1 MRRGH
6 RAGRLHRRSG
16 APVSSRNQF
25 DRILASLHD
34 AVLDDARWPACS
46 ALIDEACR
54 TKGNLLTLAR
64 GQSPDDADIYLARLY
79 YRGERNQALERE
91 YFDVYYPQDERI
103 PRLIRVPETD
113 VVHVPSLYTEDE
125 LKTSATY
132 NEHLPTSL
140 FQNGVHARMDGPDGS
155 RIVWTSSDP
164 VDGDGWSFDQIE
176 TIQTLLPHFRQYV
189 IVRQALCD
197 ARALAASA
205 VGLLG
210 NARLGVI
217 QLDRGGRVMAANER
231 AVALLKERNGLG
243 DKDGG
248 LRASL
253 FAEDVK
259 LQKLLGGALPYPA
272 GAGASGSML
281 VSRDEPLPRIAV
293 HILPAREDEAGPR
306 GTRLGA
312 LVLVEDPARTGIDPE
327 RVGAALGLT
336 PAESRIAVLLAQGRS
351 VGDIAAGTGR
361 SRTTVK
367 WHVRNIYDKHGI
379 SRQAELAQ
387 LVRSLADVAEVR
399 A

>member
-1 MRRGH
+1 MS
-6 RAGRLHRRSG
+6 GRDR
-16 APVSSRNQF
+16 F

-54 TKGNLLTLAR
+54 TRGNMLSLAS
-64 GQSPDDADIYLARLY
+64 GQSQDQAEIYLARLY
-79 YRGERNQALERE
+79 FRGERNQALERE
-91 YFDVYYPQDERI
+91 YLDVYYPRDERI
-103 PRLIRVPETD
+103 PRLIRLPDSD
-113 VVHVPSLYTEDE
+113 VVHVASLFTEE
-125 LKTSATY
+125 EMKTSATY
-132 NEHLPTSL
+132 NELLPTNQ
-140 FQNGVHARMDGPDGS
+140 FQNGVHVRMDGPDGT
-155 RIVWTSSDP
+155 RITFSTADP
-164 VDGDGWSFDQIE
+164 VDGEGWSFDQIE
-176 TIQTLLPHFRQYV
+176 TIRALLPHFRQYV
-189 IVRQALCD
+189 TVRQVLCD

-210 NARLGVI
+210 NDRLGVI
-217 QLDRGGRVMAANER
+217 QLDRRGRVMAANDR
-231 AVALLKERNGLG
+231 AGELLNGRNGLG
-243 DKDGG
+243 DEDGS

-253 FAEDVK
+253 LAEDVK

-281 VSRDEPLPRIAV
+281 VSREEPLPRIVV
-293 HILPAREDEAGPR
+293 HVLPAREDEAGPR

-312 LVLVEDPARTGIDPE
+312 LVLVDDPARTGIDPE

-336 PAESRIAVLLAQGRS
+336 PAESHIAVLLAQGRS
-351 VGDIAAGTGR
+351 VGDIATGTGR

-367 WHVRNIYDKHGI
+367 WHVRNIYGKHGI

-387 LVRSLADVAEVR
+387 LLRSVADVAEVR